1 MTTHDDIKLLKE
13 ISSSFPKINK
23 YYKSNIIEGTT
34 LYSLKESNRDIPLKQ
49 LNFNPISFISYKYSP
64 KTLML
69 MDRKRHYLD
78 KISNNIKKNDNSN
91 IKDNREYIYS
101 MNTRKIKLKPL
112 SKNRSSSQLLP
123 RNDDIL
129 IPSKKTSQDLI
140 NYNMSNTHNTL
151 LNYCHKNNRN
161 LKIINFIR
169 NPGDQNYISNSMDQN
184 HSLSKSSTHL
194 NINNESTNPLSNQY
208 IKTNIENKKT
218 SSGKKK
224 IISKMS
230 KSKKKIELMYES
242 EMFTKKLPHNLR
254 FFANNLFKEEK
265 NNKQNKE
272 KSTPS
277 LQKTSKEFL
286 ENKQSNKINYQVI
299 EFKGKD
305 SLVATKL
312 TNKNRK
318 ITTIKKNIKKEDF
331 HHIMKNPFEEYSGN
345 NSKINPLENGDL
357 ANKIQQL
364 ILNPN
369 TSKLRNKKIWI
380 SSKVNNEI
388 KTLSMKE
395 LRSLSNKGYEKMKA
409 DKYKKFDLL
418 VKNTNK
424 EVIELEKKLD
434 ELLEINK
441 KVFLEAKDELNL

>member
-23 YYKSNIIEGTT
+23 YYKSNIIEGKT
-34 LYSLKESNRDIPLKQ
+34 LYSLKESNKDIPLKQ

-69 MDRKRHYLD
+69 MDRKRNFLD
-78 KISNNIKKNDNSN
+78 KMSNNIKKNDNSN

-112 SKNRSSSQLLP
+112 NKNRSSSQLLQ

-151 LNYCHKNNRN
+151 LNYCHKNNTN

-169 NPGDQNYISNSMDQN
+169 NPSDQNYISNSMDQN
-184 HSLSKSSTHL
+184 HSLSRSSTYL

-224 IISKMS
+224 VALKRS
-230 KSKKKIELMYES
+230 KSKKKIELMYEA
-242 EMFTKKLPHNLR
+242 EMFAKKLPHNLR
-254 FFANNLFKEEK
+254 FFADNLFKEDQ
-265 NNKQNKE
+265 NKQNKE

-277 LQKTSKEFL
+277 PQKTAKDFL
-286 ENKQSNKINYQVI
+286 ESKQNSNINYQVI

-305 SLVATKL
+305 SLIATKL
-312 TNKNRK
+312 TNRNRK
-318 ITTIKKNIKKEDF
+318 ITTIKKNTKKEDF
-331 HHIMKNPFEEYSGN
+331 HHIMKNPFEGYSGN

-380 SSKVNNEI
+380 SNKVNNEI
-388 KTLSMKE
+388 KSLSMKE
-395 LRSLSNKGYEKMKA
+395 LRSLSNKGYEKMKT

-418 VKNTNK
+418 VKNTSK